1 MHNMGHWDK
10 INIISAVG
18 SNQKLHFR
26 LKKGEAFHNGDFV
39 EFLRHMLRHIEGKL
53 VVFVDGGGLHKG
65 EEFYVFLAANQDRL
79 RVEPLPPYGFEYNPD
94 EGVWGYLK
102 CAELRNFAPR
112 NTPELV
118 ARLRKGLGKMRRR
131 PRLIGSFFRK
141 SKLPRADVGML
152 LNHAGRR

>member
-1 MHNMGHWDK
+1 MGHWDK
-10 INIISAVG
+10 VNIISAV
-18 SNQKLHFR
+18 STDQRLHFR
-26 LKKGEAFHNGDFV
+26 LKVGEAFHNGDFV
-39 EFLRHMLRHIEGKL
+39 SFLKHMLHHVEGRL

-65 EEFYVFLAANQDRL
+65 EEFYVFLAENQDRL

-102 CAELRNFAPR
+102 GVELRSFAPR

-141 SKLPRADVGML
+141 SKLPRADVELL
-152 LNHAGRR
+152 LNRPGRR